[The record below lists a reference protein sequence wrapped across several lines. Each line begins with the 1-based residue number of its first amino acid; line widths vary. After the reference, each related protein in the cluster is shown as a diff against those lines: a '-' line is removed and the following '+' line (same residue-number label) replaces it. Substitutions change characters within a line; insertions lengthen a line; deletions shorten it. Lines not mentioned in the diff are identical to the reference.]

1 MASNTPIKKID
12 SLTPEQEAQLPVYR
26 DMALKIGL
34 NTSPINFN
42 ETRRVLKEIYE
53 ANNIK
58 FPESNMHYA
67 RSPKEATKITKA
79 NGIANK
85 SDFFKNIV
93 YGNNDSFWLMFY
105 LFFDEVC
112 GIPLPQIKPLL
123 ELAKHSGWNYV
134 DENLVVCIERPHTI
148 KFDEQK
154 RLHCENGPA
163 IEYADGFAIYSWHG
177 MNVPDEWISVKGH
190 LTAKMALQESNMERR
205 RAACEILG
213 WTKILED
220 LDPKIIDEDD
230 DPQIGTLLEVNIP
243 EIGKERFLRVLCGT
257 GRTFA
262 LPVPPNMKTALEAN
276 AWTYDI
282 DAKELLNI
290 EFRT

>member
-1 MASNTPIKKID
+1 MASKKID

-34 NTSPINFN
+34 NTDPINFN
-42 ETRRVLKEIYE
+42 NTKGILKGIYE

-58 FPESNMHYA
+58 FPEGNVHYA
-67 RSPKEATKITKA
+67 RSPKEAATITKA

-105 LFFDEVC
+105 KFFNDVC
-112 GIPLPQIKPLL
+112 NIPLPQIKPLL
-123 ELAKHSGWNYV
+123 ELAINGGWNYV

-154 RLHCENGPA
+154 RLHAENGAA
-163 IEYADGFAIYSWHG
+163 IEYSDGFAIYAWHG
-177 MNVPDEWISVKGH
+177 VNVPDEWIRDKGF
-190 LTAKMALQESNMERR
+190 LTAEMALKEPNMERR

-213 WTKILED
+213 WAKILKD
-220 LDPKIIDEDD
+220 LNSEIIDQDD
-230 DPQIGTLLEVNIP
+230 DPEIGTLLLVDIP
-243 EIGKERFLRVLCGT
+243 QIGKEMFLQVLCGT

-262 LPVPPNMKTALEAN
+262 MPVPPHMKTALEAN

-282 DAKELLNI
+282 DPKELLNL